1 MLKIGFLV
9 FLAYSAKLIQWP
21 EKLGSKFIHQ
31 VFQHQKEK
39 HKKDGNA
46 YVQLEMPKIE
56 QNSKFWNHIFSEG
69 Y

>member
-9 FLAYSAKLIQWP
+9 FLICSAKVVQWP
-21 EKLGSKFIHQ
+21 EQLGSTFVHQ
-31 VFQHQKEK
+31 FFKHKQEM

-56 QNSKFWNHIFSEG
+56 QNSEFWNHIFSEG